1 MSYCKEM
8 GKDQVIFLTEEDA
21 AKPSTVQLPEPGP
34 GEVPQG
40 LVTETGE
47 INWACPCLV
56 RCLDGLSN
64 KLIYRFLKQAFEI
77 FICL

>member
-1 MSYCKEM
+1 M